1 MEKAALHEYL
11 YNTWMSGD
19 ISVGGFANTGLMH
32 AGAWARSP
40 LLARIPKLAVPNVS
54 FVYGESDWM
63 RPINGACVIVHICV
77 RVRVRLG
84 GYGCGCDVVVVV
96 DVGVRV
102 RVGLCVSP
110 CLVQALAS
118 DAC

>member
-63 RPINGACVIVHICV
+63 RPINGACIRMFVIVHVCV
-77 RVRVRLG
+77 FVSVSVWV
-84 GYGCGCDVVVVV
+84 DM
-96 DVGVRV
+96 DVGVM
-102 RVGLCVSP
+102 LLSLWMCVCVCVWGCAFP
-110 CLVQALAS
+110 RA
-118 DAC
+118 